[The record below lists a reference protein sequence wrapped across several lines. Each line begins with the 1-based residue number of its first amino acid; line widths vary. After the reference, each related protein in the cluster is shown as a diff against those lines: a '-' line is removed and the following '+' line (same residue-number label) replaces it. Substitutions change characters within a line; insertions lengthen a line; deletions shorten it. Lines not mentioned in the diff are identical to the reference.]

1 MRAIWNRA
9 SEGETREWVKDV
21 AGLISIGAF
30 LWATTAWL
38 HIAEVMVG

>member
-9 SEGETREWVKDV
+9 DESETGEWVKDV

-30 LWATTAWL
+30 LWATTTWI

>member
-9 SEGETREWVKDV
+9 AESETGGWVKDV

-30 LWATTAWL
+30 LWATTTWI